1 VVTETQSCGHRDTKK
16 VYCSIWAENF
26 TILLIIKYLLL
37 LVVVTET
44 QRKFTVV
51 YKFRKKDN
59 NLYIFQLYK
68 SINGYKV
75 VVTETQSLAVC
86 LLL

>member
-1 VVTETQSCGHRDTKK
+1 MLLILLLFTVPLVVTS
-16 VYCSIWAENF
+16 S
-26 TILLIIKYLLL
+26 
-37 LVVVTET
+37 

-59 NLYIFQLYK
+59 NLYIFQSYK

-75 VVTETQSLAVC
+75 VVTETQNLAVC